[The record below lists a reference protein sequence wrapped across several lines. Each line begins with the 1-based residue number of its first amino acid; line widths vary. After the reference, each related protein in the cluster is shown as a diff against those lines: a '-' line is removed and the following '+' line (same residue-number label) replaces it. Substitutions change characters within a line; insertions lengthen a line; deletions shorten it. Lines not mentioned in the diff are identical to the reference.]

1 MEYLMVVSKVV
12 CFLDASKAFDR
23 VNHRTLF
30 KAKFRKY
37 PSIHTNYIISQS
49 TTLKYNHII

>member
-1 MEYLMVVSKVV
+1 MVVSKVV

-23 VNHRTLF
+23 VNHRALF